1 MRRRAPAGRLLGP
14 LVVAL
19 LLIAGLT
26 AAVVTRQSGHGTSVP
41 TALSGASRPSADQP
55 TPSGGQPGPG
65 QKGQKQPAKQPATT
79 VKPPPP
85 ASTTTAPPPTVPPAG
100 KAHTPTA
107 IITLPGPIA
116 ATVVQAVRGLK
127 GVEAVEVVD
136 VGTVVLQGA
145 PAVTVGVDPGTFRN
159 FTPAVTA
166 SADRLWQYIASGTLA
181 SSFEMS
187 RDRQLALGAEV
198 PVVAAG
204 PGPTTKQWLGAF
216 MSVGLPGIDLVVS
229 RQMSGPLGLASGAG
243 LVVSAPSA
251 DPFVLQSAVKSVAHD
266 ASVVLMRPG
275 LALGSAPGHGSGGGV
290 TAGQLSTA
298 LTAAV
303 SRLGKPYVWGGTG
316 PNGFDCSGLVGWSF
330 AAAGISMPRTAA
342 EQALA
347 GPAVAVS
354 QLQPGDLLFWAYDP
368 SDPGFID
375 HVAIYL
381 GNGQMIEAP
390 QTGQTVHV
398 IPLQKNHLVGAVR
411 INPTVSARLGGPW
424 LR

>member
-1 MRRRAPAGRLLGP
+1 LGGGAPGGRFLAP

-19 LLIAGLT
+19 LLTGGLT
-26 AAVVTRQSGHGTSVP
+26 AAVVTRHPHHGAAVA
-41 TALSGASRPSADQP
+41 TALSGASRPVAADKAAPQAQ
-55 TPSGGQPGPG
+55 G
-65 QKGQKQPAKQPATT
+65 QPAKRPVTT
-79 VKPPPP
+79 RKSLPP

-100 KAHTPTA
+100 TPHTPSA
-107 IITLPGPIA
+107 IVTLPAPIA
-116 ATVVQAVRGLK
+116 PPVLQAVRGIK

-136 VGTVVLQGA
+136 VGTVALQGA

-166 SADRLWQYIASGTLA
+166 SADKLWQYIASGTLA

-187 RDRQLALGAEV
+187 RDRQLSLGAEV
-198 PVVAAG
+198 PVIAAG

-229 RQMSGPLGLASGAG
+229 RQMSGPLGLVPGAG
-243 LVVSAPSA
+243 LIVSAPSA
-251 DPFVLQSAVKSVAHD
+251 DPFVLQSAVKTIAQG

-275 LALGSAPGHGSGGGV
+275 LALGSAPGHGGGSVIG
-290 TAGQLSTA
+290 TGQLSTA

-330 AAAGISMPRTAA
+330 AAAGISLPRTAA

-347 GPAVAVS
+347 GPAIPVS

-381 GNGQMIEAP
+381 GKGQMIEAP

-411 INPTVSARLGGPW
+411 INPAVSVRLGGPW

>member
-1 MRRRAPAGRLLGP
+1 MRRRAPVVHLVGP

-19 LLIAGLT
+19 LLMGGVT
-26 AAVVTRQSGHGTSVP
+26 AAVATRHDRHDATVP
-41 TALSGASRPSADQP
+41 TALSGASRPVSDSQP
-55 TPSGGQPGPG
+55 EPPA
-65 QKGQKQPAKQPATT
+65 KGQQARRPVTT
-79 VKPPPP
+79 LKSVPPT
-85 ASTTTAPPPTVPPAG
+85 STTTAAPPAVPAAG
-100 KAHTPTA
+100 QAHTPSA
-107 IITLPGPIA
+107 IVTLAGPA
-116 ATVVQAVRGLK
+116 APLVVQAVQKLK

-136 VGTVVLQGA
+136 IGTVVLQGA
-145 PAVTVGVDPGTFRN
+145 PAVSVGVDPGTFRN
-159 FTPAVTA
+159 FTPPVTA

-204 PGPTTKQWLGAF
+204 PGATTNQWLGAF

-229 RQMSGPLGLASGAG
+229 RQMGRTLGLSPGAG
-243 LVVSAPSA
+243 LIVSAPSA
-251 DPFVLQSAVKSVAHD
+251 DPFVLQSAVKAVAHD

-275 LALGSAPGHGSGGGV
+275 LALASAPARGSAGMI
-290 TAGQLSTA
+290 TTGQLSTA

-303 SRLGKPYVWGGTG
+303 SRLGKPYIWGGTG

-330 AAAGISMPRTAA
+330 AAAGISLPRTAA

-347 GPAVAVS
+347 GPAVPVS

-368 SDPGFID
+368 GDPGFID

-390 QTGQTVHV
+390 QTGQSVHV
-398 IPLQKNHLVGAVR
+398 IPLQRNHLVGAVR
-411 INPTVSARLGGPW
+411 INPAVSSRLGGPW
-424 LR
+424 IR